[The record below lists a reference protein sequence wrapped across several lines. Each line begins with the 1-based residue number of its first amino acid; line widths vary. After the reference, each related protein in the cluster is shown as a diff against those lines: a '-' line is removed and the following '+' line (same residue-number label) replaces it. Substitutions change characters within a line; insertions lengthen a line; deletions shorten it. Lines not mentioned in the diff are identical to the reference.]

1 MRRTIIVM
9 FCLLLGSSLGAE
21 AAQPAAAP
29 ANTAAK
35 AAAPVRGALYRLE
48 YAGHTSW
55 LFGTIHVGTPDFYP
69 LEPRVTKAFE
79 EATAIAL
86 EVDPAADPARSMG
99 VMREYGLYAPGTGS
113 AMADIRPEY
122 RPRLENMLKKH
133 GISAEMVAPM
143 KPWLIVMMITIGEYR
158 NLGYRPELGV
168 DLQLARTA
176 HGRKLR
182 VVELESVTAQA
193 ALFGHMTP
201 QEQAR
206 FLEDSLDTFEDSK
219 QGVQPRDL
227 IDAWASADA
236 AKFEALAREVDEDK
250 TFSGKFM
257 KQVLLNERNPILAD
271 GIVEMMK
278 KEQHS
283 FAAIGTLHLVGSG
296 NVAELL
302 RQRGVKVERIY

>member
-9 FCLLLGSSLGAE
+9 FCLLLGLSFSAT
-21 AAQPAAAP
+21 AAP
-29 ANTAAK
+29 PA
-35 AAAPVRGALYRLE
+35 RGALYKLE

-55 LFGTIHVGTPDFYP
+55 LFGTIHVGLPDFYP
-69 LEPRVTKAFE
+69 LEPRVTQAME
-79 EATAIAL
+79 RATAVAL
-86 EVDPAADPARSMG
+86 EVDPAADPAKSMA
-99 VMREYGLYAPGTGS
+99 VMREYGLYAPGAGN

-122 RPRLENMLKKH
+122 RPRLESMLKKH
-133 GISAEMVAPM
+133 GIAPEMVASM
-143 KPWLIVMMITIGEYR
+143 KPWLIVMMITVGEYR
-158 NLGYRPELGV
+158 ALGYRPELGI
-168 DLQLARTA
+168 DLQLARAA
-176 HGRKLR
+176 HGRKQR
-182 VVELESVTAQA
+182 VVELESVGGQA
-193 ALFGHMTP
+193 ALFGRLTP

-227 IDAWASADA
+227 VDAWASADA
-236 AKFEALAREVDEDK
+236 AKFDALAREVEEDK

-257 KQVLLNERNPILAD
+257 KRVLLDERNPVLAD

>member
-1 MRRTIIVM
+1 M
-9 FCLLLGSSLGAE
+9 FCLLFGLSLGAG
-21 AAQPAAAP
+21 AAQNAKAP
-29 ANTAAK
+29 AK
-35 AAAPVRGALYRLE
+35 AAAPARGALYKLE

-69 LEPRVTKAFE
+69 LEPRVMQAFE
-79 EATAIAL
+79 KATAVAL
-86 EVDPAADPARSMG
+86 EVDPAADPSRSMG

-113 AMADIRPEY
+113 AMTDIRPEY

-158 NLGYRPELGV
+158 ELGYRPELGV

-193 ALFGHMTP
+193 ALFGHMTQ

-206 FLEDSLDTFEDSK
+206 FLEDSLDTFEDPK
-219 QGVQPRDL
+219 TGVQPRDL

-236 AKFEALAREVDEDK
+236 TKFDALAREVDEDK

>member
-1 MRRTIIVM
+1 MQRTIIVM
-9 FCLLLGSSLGAE
+9 FCLLLGLSFGAG

-29 ANTAAK
+29 AT
-35 AAAPVRGALYRLE
+35 AAAPARGALYKLE

-69 LEPRVTKAFE
+69 LEPRVTQALE
-79 EATAIAL
+79 QATAIAL
-86 EVDPAADPARSMG
+86 EIDPTADPARSMG
-99 VMREYGLYAPGTGS
+99 VMREYGLYAAGSGS

-122 RPRLENMLKKH
+122 RPRLERMLKKH
-133 GISAEMVAPM
+133 GISPEMVAPM
-143 KPWLIVMMITIGEYR
+143 KPWLVVMMITIGEYR
-158 NLGYRPELGV
+158 NLGFRPELGV

-182 VVELESVTAQA
+182 VVELESFATQA
-193 ALFGHMTP
+193 ALFGRMAP
-201 QEQAR
+201 QDQAR
-206 FLEDSLDTFEDSK
+206 FLEDSLDTFEDPK
-219 QGVQPRDL
+219 QGLQPRDL

-236 AKFEALAREVDEDK
+236 AKFDALAREVDEDK

-257 KQVLLNERNPILAD
+257 KQVLLNERNPVLAD

-283 FAAIGTLHLVGSG
+283 FAAIGTLHLVGTG

>member
-9 FCLLLGSSLGAE
+9 FCLLLGLSLD
-21 AAQPAAAP
+21 AAA
-29 ANTAAK
+29 AKQEAVQAK
-35 AAAPVRGALYRLE
+35 AAPPVRGALYKLD
-48 YAGHTSW
+48 YAGHSSW

-69 LEPRVTKAFE
+69 LEPRVTKALGQ
-79 EATAIAL
+79 ATAIAL
-86 EVDPAADPARSMG
+86 EVDPAADPAKSMG
-99 VMREYGLYAPGTGS
+99 VMREYGLYAPGSGS
-113 AMADIRPEY
+113 AMTDIRPEY
-122 RPRLENMLKKH
+122 RPRLERMLKKH
-133 GISAEMVAPM
+133 GIAPEMVAQM

-158 NLGYRPELGV
+158 NLGYQPELGV
-168 DLQLARTA
+168 DLQLARSA
-176 HGRKLR
+176 HGRGLR
-182 VVELESVTAQA
+182 VVELESVGAQA
-193 ALFGHMTP
+193 ALFGRLTQ
-201 QEQAR
+201 QEQAQ
-206 FLEDSLDTFEDSK
+206 FLEDSLDTFEDSA

-227 IDAWASADA
+227 IEAWASADA
-236 AKFEALAREVDEDK
+236 AKFDLLAREVDEDK

-257 KQVLLNERNPILAD
+257 KQVLLNERNPVLAD

>member
-9 FCLLLGSSLGAE
+9 FCLLLGLSFSAT
-21 AAQPAAAP
+21 AAP
-29 ANTAAK
+29 PA
-35 AAAPVRGALYRLE
+35 RGALYKLE

-55 LFGTIHVGTPDFYP
+55 LFGTIHVGLPDFYP
-69 LEPRVTKAFE
+69 LEPRVTQAME
-79 EATAIAL
+79 RATAVAL
-86 EVDPAADPARSMG
+86 EVDPAADPAKSMAI
-99 VMREYGLYAPGTGS
+99 MREYGLYAPGAGS
-113 AMADIRPEY
+113 AMTDIRPEY
-122 RPRLENMLKKH
+122 RPRLESMLKKH
-133 GISAEMVAPM
+133 GIAPEMVASM

-158 NLGYRPELGV
+158 ALGYRPELGV

-176 HGRKLR
+176 HGRKQR
-182 VVELESVTAQA
+182 VVELESVGGQA
-193 ALFGHMTP
+193 ALFGRLTP

-227 IDAWASADA
+227 VDAWASADA
-236 AKFEALAREVDEDK
+236 SKFEALAREVEEDQ

-257 KQVLLNERNPILAD
+257 KQVLLNERNPVLAD

>member
-9 FCLLLGSSLGAE
+9 FCLLLGLSLSAN
-21 AAQPAAAP
+21 AAAP
-29 ANTAAK
+29 A
-35 AAAPVRGALYRLE
+35 RGALYKLD

-69 LEPRVTKAFE
+69 LEPRVTQAFE
-79 EATAIAL
+79 KATAIAL
-86 EVDPAADPARSMG
+86 EVDPAADPAKSMA
-99 VMREYGLYAPGTGS
+99 VMREYGLYAPGDGS
-113 AMADIRPEY
+113 AMTDVRPEY
-122 RPRLENMLKKH
+122 RPRLERMLKKH
-133 GISAEMVAPM
+133 GIAPEMVAPM

-158 NLGYRPELGV
+158 SLGYQPELGV
-168 DLQLARTA
+168 DLQLARRA
-176 HGRKLR
+176 HGRKMR
-182 VVELESVTAQA
+182 VVELESVGAQA
-193 ALFGHMTP
+193 SLFGRLT
-201 QEQAR
+201 QEEQAR
-206 FLEDSLDTFEDSK
+206 FLEDSLDTFEDPK

-227 IDAWASADA
+227 LDAWASADA
-236 AKFEALAREVDEDK
+236 AKFDALAREVDED
-250 TFSGKFM
+250 TSFSGKFM
-257 KQVLLNERNPILAD
+257 KQVLLSERNPVLAD

>member
-9 FCLLLGSSLGAE
+9 FCLLLGLGLG
-21 AAQPAAAP
+21 
-29 ANTAAK
+29 AK
-35 AAAPVRGALYRLE
+35 AAEQPARGALYKLE

-55 LFGTIHVGTPDFYP
+55 LFGTIHVGTPDFFP
-69 LEPRVTKAFE
+69 LEPRVTQAME
-79 EATAIAL
+79 RATAIAL
-86 EVDPAADPARSMG
+86 EVDPAADPAKSMA
-99 VMREYGLYAPGTGS
+99 VMREYGLYAPGSGN

-122 RPRLENMLKKH
+122 RPRLERMLKKH
-133 GISAEMVAPM
+133 GIAPEMAAPM
-143 KPWLIVMMITIGEYR
+143 KPWLIVMMLTIGEYR
-158 NLGYRPELGV
+158 SLGYRPELGI
-168 DLQLARTA
+168 DLQLARVA
-176 HGRKLR
+176 HGRNMKI
-182 VVELESVTAQA
+182 VELESVGGQA
-193 ALFGHMTP
+193 ALFGRLTA

-236 AKFEALAREVDEDK
+236 AKFELLAREVEEDK

-257 KQVLLNERNPILAD
+257 KQVLLDERNPFLAD
-271 GIVEMMK
+271 GIVDMMK

-302 RQRGVKVERIY
+302 RRRGVKVERIY